1 MKNNK
6 KNREVLIYLIKKL
19 MKRKSF
25 FGKLQVMKLMFLI
38 EHYDIDSKTIR
49 ENSLLGN
56 EYYIYYLGPFSFEVS
71 KEFDK
76 LKEEDLKEEVKL
88 DEDLKKKV
96 DFVIYNFGMN
106 DGRTLQK
113 FCLNLLNISIEEKG
127 KYMGF
132 KIKEVLE
139 IKRNQ
144 QLQSYLNSPK
154 I

>member
-1 MKNNK
+1 
-6 KNREVLIYLIKKL
+6 
-19 MKRKSF
+19 
-25 FGKLQVMKLMFLI
+25 MKLMFLI
-38 EHYDIDSKTIR
+38 EHYDAETKTIR
-49 ENSLLGN
+49 EDSLLGN
-56 EYYIYYLGPFSFEVS
+56 EYYIYYLGSFSFEVS
-71 KEFDK
+71 KEFDR

-96 DFVIYNFGMN
+96 DFVIDNFGMN

>member
-76 LKEEDLKEEVKL
+76 LKEEVKL